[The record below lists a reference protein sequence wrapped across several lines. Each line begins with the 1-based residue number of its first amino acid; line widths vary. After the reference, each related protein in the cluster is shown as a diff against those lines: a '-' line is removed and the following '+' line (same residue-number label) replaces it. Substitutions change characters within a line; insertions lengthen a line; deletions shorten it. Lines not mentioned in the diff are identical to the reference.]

1 MEFTGERVVP
11 GQTDVDLMNE
21 HLARYGFAESLVA
34 GKRVLDAGCGVGY
47 GSARLARS
55 ADRVVGLDNAR

>member
-55 ADRVVGLDNAR
+55 PDRVVGLDNAR

>member
-47 GSARLARS
+47 GAARLGRP
-55 ADRVVGLDNAR
+55 RCRP